1 MAKRKIVW
9 SHRANIKLFQILEF
23 YAERNQSTAYSKKLY
38 KKFNKELSL
47 LLKQPDI
54 GIITEIEDVRGLIVD
69 DYILFY
75 ENKSG
80 LLIVHTVWDCRQNP
94 EDLSIKYT

>member
-9 SHRANIKLFQILEF
+9 SHRAKIKLFNILEF
-23 YAERNQSTAYSKKLY
+23 YTERNQSTSFSKKLY

-47 LLKQPDI
+47 LLKQTDI
-54 GIITEIEDVRGLIVD
+54 GIITEIENVRGLIVD

-75 ENKSG
+75 EYKSN
-80 LLIVHTVWDCRQNP
+80 LIIVHTVWDCRQNP
-94 EDLSIKYT
+94 EVLVIKYH